1 MTSDP
6 PNSDRSD
13 RPGSPQPSL
22 ADPEPGA
29 EGDEFADLLTGQP
42 ARLDPR
48 FVAAERFGWWI
59 ATGVVCGA
67 SLLALLAVLVLTW
80 PPGWLLILV
89 AVSGVLAT
97 GMLWGTL
104 SWPQI
109 VYRHTNY
116 LVTPQGLEIRRG
128 VLWRTVTSL
137 PKSRTQ
143 HTDVLQGP
151 LQRHF
156 GIATLTTH
164 TAGTENAAVTLAG
177 LSYDRAQRIRD
188 YLIRS
193 TEPDAV

>member
-1 MTSDP
+1 MTSENP
-6 PNSDRSD
+6 SPDRSGL
-13 RPGSPQPSL
+13 PATPSPSFAEPEL
-22 ADPEPGA
+22 AA
-29 EGDEFADLLTGQP
+29 EGNEFADLLTGQP

-59 ATGVVCGA
+59 ATGVVSGV
-67 SLLALLAVLVLTW
+67 SLLAVLAILIQTW

-89 AVSGVLAT
+89 GGWGLLAS
-97 GMLWGTL
+97 GMLWATL
-104 SWPQI
+104 SWPRV
-109 VYRHTNY
+109 VYRHTSY

-128 VLWRTVTSL
+128 VIWRTVTSL

-156 GIATLTTH
+156 RIATLTTH

-177 LSYDRAQRIRD
+177 LSFDKAQRIRD

>member
-1 MTSDP
+1 MS
-6 PNSDRSD
+6 RSD
-13 RPGSPQPSL
+13 RPSTPPPSL
-22 ADPEPGA
+22 TDPEPVA
-29 EGDEFADLLTGQP
+29 ERHELADLLTGQP
-42 ARLDPR
+42 ARLDPG
-48 FVAAERFGWWI
+48 FVSAERFGWWI
-59 ATGVVCGA
+59 ATAIVCGA
-67 SLLALLAVLVLTW
+67 SLLALLTLIILTW

-89 AVSGVLAT
+89 AAWGVLAT

-104 SWPQI
+104 FWPQI
-109 VYRHTNY
+109 VYRHTSY

-128 VLWRTVTSL
+128 VVWRTVTTL

-151 LQRHF
+151 LQRHY

-164 TAGTENAAVTLAG
+164 TAGTENAAVTLTG
-177 LSYDRAQRIRD
+177 LSYDKAQRIRD

>member
-1 MTSDP
+1 MTADP
-6 PNSDRSD
+6 PSSDRSE
-13 RPGSPQPSL
+13 RPSSATALL
-22 ADPEPGA
+22 ADSEPEA
-29 EGDEFADLLTGQP
+29 EGNEFADLMTGQP
-42 ARLDPR
+42 ARLDPG
-48 FVAAERFGWWI
+48 FIKAERFGWWI
-59 ATGVVCGA
+59 ATGLVCGA
-67 SLLALLAVLVLTW
+67 SLLVLLALLVLTW

-89 AVSGVLAT
+89 AVWVVLAT
-97 GMLWGTL
+97 GMLWATL

-109 VYRHTNY
+109 VYRHTSY

-128 VLWRTVTSL
+128 VVWRTVTTL

-156 GIATLTTH
+156 RIATLTTH

-177 LSYDRAQRIRD
+177 LSYDRARRIRD

>member
-1 MTSDP
+1 M
-6 PNSDRSD
+6 
-13 RPGSPQPSL
+13 
-22 ADPEPGA
+22 A
-29 EGDEFADLLTGQP
+29 EGEEFADLLTGHP
-42 ARLDPR
+42 ARLDPG
-48 FVAAERFGWWI
+48 FVAAERVGWWI
-59 ATGVVCGA
+59 AAAVVCGTSLFA
-67 SLLALLAVLVLTW
+67 LLALLFLTW

-89 AVSGVLAT
+89 AAWGVLAT
-97 GMLWGTL
+97 GMLWATL

-109 VYRHTNY
+109 VYRHTSY

-128 VLWRTVTSL
+128 VVWRTVITL
-137 PKSRTQ
+137 PKTRTQ

-151 LQRHF
+151 LQRHY

-177 LSYDRAQRIRD
+177 LSYDKAQRIRD